1 VEDAVVQPGVQFTV
15 NDCFTI
21 EQDSRSIFCDRI
33 DRGADQL
40 IDFVGLGFINL
51 NEEEVRGL
59 DFNADFS
66 HDFTAFDKPFELSL
80 SARANHLIE
89 RRTLFIDDDG
99 NELEDNFEGEFGF
112 PDWTGSLR
120 GRLAYKDFG
129 FNWFTRYVGGQ
140 DQDEDGV
147 DEFGN
152 DFGVDTDDDG
162 FADTFSDTCLGPAFG
177 DVNCRDVGFTDDYF
191 VHNLSVT
198 YGNRDSGFSVTFG
211 VNNVFDNDPPE
222 VDGSEVLSL
231 SNVPIGA
238 GFDVNGRTFV
248 GQIRKSF

>member
-1 VEDAVVQPGVQFTV
+1 M
-15 NDCFTI
+15 
-21 EQDSRSIFCDRI
+21 
-33 DRGADQL
+33 
-40 IDFVGLGFINL
+40 
-51 NEEEVRGL
+51 
-59 DFNADFS
+59 
-66 HDFTAFDKPFELSL
+66 
-80 SARANHLIE
+80 
-89 RRTLFIDDDG
+89 
-99 NELEDNFEGEFGF
+99 
-112 PDWTGSLR
+112 R

-140 DQDEDGV
+140 DQDEAGV
-147 DEFGN
+147 DDFGN

-162 FADTFSDTCLGPAFG
+162 FADTFSDTCLGPALG

-198 YGNRDSGFSVTFG
+198 YGDRDEGFQVTLG

-248 GQIRKSF
+248 AQIRKSF